1 MSIGGGEV
9 WCKMVSYSKPGKRG
23 VEGGR
28 GYAVRFGEFQQA
40 KCTKRMDSRGT
51 TVRVGWR
58 VGWMVRGA
66 LRK

>member
-1 MSIGGGEV
+1 
-9 WCKMVSYSKPGKRG
+9 MVSYSKPGKRG